1 MTDECQSCG
10 LQDAAAADKLI
21 KERGAGEA
29 GAGGADQL
37 QHVSM
42 DSRG

>member
-21 KERGAGEA
+21 KERGAG
-29 GAGGADQL
+29 GADQL

-42 DSRG
+42 DARG